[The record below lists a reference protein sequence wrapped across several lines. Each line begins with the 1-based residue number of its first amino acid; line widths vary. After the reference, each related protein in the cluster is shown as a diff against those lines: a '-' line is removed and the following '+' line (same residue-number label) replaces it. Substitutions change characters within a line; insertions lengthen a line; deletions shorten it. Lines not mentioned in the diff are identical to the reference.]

1 MLAGAPALPK
11 FRWQPEGLI
20 GGGRPVRGLS
30 DSRGVP
36 PVELEHGSANL
47 SDAIHQNWG
56 CAVAGGAGPAP
67 GGNCLWNEPKEGAAR
82 QVSNRILP
90 DPTGSGL
97 MLLDF
102 LRGLNNRDRVRLRGW
117 AEGSCL
123 GTPVFRES
131 YPDYSRLQD

>member
-47 SDAIHQNWG
+47 PDAIHQNWG

-67 GGNCLWNEPKEGAAR
+67 GGGTACGTSQRKERPGR
-82 QVSNRILP
+82 YQ
-90 DPTGSGL
+90 TGSC
-97 MLLDF
+97 
-102 LRGLNNRDRVRLRGW
+102 RIQRAQV
-117 AEGSCL
+117 
-123 GTPVFRES
+123 
-131 YPDYSRLQD
+131 